1 MPRIAISAKG
11 ETVDF
16 DLLAIKQQLSQSKP
30 SIQVAN
36 RQNYIDEKFGR
47 SLDVRPAPVETS
59 SAPDTSA
66 WNVLENPEVMDPV
79 LSDDDIRAQFKKD
92 KAK

>member
-11 ETVDF
+11 ESVDF
-16 DLLAIKQQLSQSKP
+16 DLLAIKQQLSQSTP

-47 SLDVRPAPVETS
+47 SLDARPAPVEP
-59 SAPDTSA
+59 SATNTAS

-79 LSDDDIRAQFKKD
+79 LSDEDIRAQFMKEKS
-92 KAK
+92 K